1 MYTVITV
8 PAFTDNYIWLIRH
21 ENHCLVVDPGDAGP
35 VLDRLAALDLQLDAI
50 LLTHHHQDH
59 VGGVTALLVSVAF
72 ASSLGM
78 SLPISTPPNAL
89 AYATG
94 LVSSRGMAISGVI
107 LGILGMILT
116 YVMMMILA
124 QCHAF

>member
-1 MYTVITV
+1 MG
-8 PAFTDNYIWLIRH
+8 DN
-21 ENHCLVVDPGDAGP
+21 
-35 VLDRLAALDLQLDAI
+35 LAPM
-50 LLTHHHQDH
+50 
-59 VGGVTALLVSVAF
+59 GGVTALLVSVAF

-94 LVSSRGMAISGVI
+94 LVSSKGMRRISGVI
-107 LGILGMILT
+107 LGILGMVLT

>member
-1 MYTVITV
+1 MGVISTSTLPFLPETHV
-8 PAFTDNYIWLIRH
+8 FSTLFKLLQANSTLFKHLWL
-21 ENHCLVVDPGDAGP
+21 
-35 VLDRLAALDLQLDAI
+35 
-50 LLTHHHQDH
+50 
-59 VGGVTALLVSVAF
+59 VT
-72 ASSLGM
+72 LGM

-94 LVSSRGMAISGVI
+94 LVSSKGMAISGVI
-107 LGILGMILT
+107 LGILGMVLT

>member
-1 MYTVITV
+1 
-8 PAFTDNYIWLIRH
+8 
-21 ENHCLVVDPGDAGP
+21 
-35 VLDRLAALDLQLDAI
+35 
-50 LLTHHHQDH
+50 
-59 VGGVTALLVSVAF
+59 
-72 ASSLGM
+72 M

-94 LVSSRGMAISGVI
+94 LVSSKGMAISGVI
-107 LGILGMILT
+107 LGILGMVLT

>member
-1 MYTVITV
+1 MKPTY
-8 PAFTDNYIWLIRH
+8 
-21 ENHCLVVDPGDAGP
+21 G
-35 VLDRLAALDLQLDAI
+35 
-50 LLTHHHQDH
+50 
-59 VGGVTALLVSVAF
+59 LVSRYGLVAF

-94 LVSSRGMAISGVI
+94 LVSSKGMAISGVI
-107 LGILGMILT
+107 LGILGMVLT

>member
-1 MYTVITV
+1 MPGQHV
-8 PAFTDNYIWLIRH
+8 PAWNITLLKKHGIGQAVVGVNMGDN
-21 ENHCLVVDPGDAGP
+21 
-35 VLDRLAALDLQLDAI
+35 LAPM
-50 LLTHHHQDH
+50 
-59 VGGVTALLVSVAF
+59 GGVTALLVSVAF

-94 LVSSRGMAISGVI
+94 LVSSKGMAISGVI
-107 LGILGMILT
+107 LGILGMVLT